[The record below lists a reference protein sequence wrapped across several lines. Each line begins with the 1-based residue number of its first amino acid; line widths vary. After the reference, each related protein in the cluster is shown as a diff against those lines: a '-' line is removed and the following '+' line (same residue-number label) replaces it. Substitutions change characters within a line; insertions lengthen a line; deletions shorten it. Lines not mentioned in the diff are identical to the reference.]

1 VYQKCNIFPIYHIIC
16 EHVLTEKNIYKRNEQ
31 SILAQETLENVFIFM
46 KKNPPNWAEWA
57 VFPRWYH
64 ENTLSL
70 LCNNYLSISFVIF
83 FFQSIHSMYSQ
94 MLCHTQNNKNNL
106 AKSKICFMMM
116 MIIFFKQ
123 FVCCLQQL
131 PCYQF

>member
-1 VYQKCNIFPIYHIIC
+1 MMCVYNTNNLRYVYQKCNIFPIYHIIC

-46 KKNPPNWAEWA
+46 KKKNPPNWAEWA

-70 LCNNYLSISFVIF
+70 LCNTNYLSIFFVIF
-83 FFQSIHSMYSQ
+83 FFSQ
-94 MLCHTQNNKNNL
+94 YIVCTRKCCATHR
-106 AKSKICFMMM
+106 
-116 MIIFFKQ
+116 IIKTIWRNQ
-123 FVCCLQQL
+123 KFVS
-131 PCYQF
+131 